1 MYSSVHAVFMDLY
14 LTASI
19 RFIRCSLQNIIVHFA
34 GAGIGL
40 QSKLDIKFVPTLRL
54 KRIFRGNRKWV
65 KFWSLGYTTEH
76 VQSKNKP

>member
-1 MYSSVHAVFMDLY
+1 MCKKYANHMYSSVHAVFMDLY
-14 LTASI
+14 LTALI
-19 RFIRCSLQNIIVHFA
+19 RFIRCSLQNIIVYVYCF

-65 KFWSLGYTTEH
+65 KF
-76 VQSKNKP
+76 